1 MGWLRA
7 YGPKVISGLAIAA
20 VAGVA
25 GVVSYLHIYGL
36 TLTLHQ
42 PVIVARLMPFAVDGL
57 IVVGSVVLLTE
68 AAAWWLGW
76 LGVGP
81 GVFISL
87 FANVESGIRY
97 GVLAAIWAGIPAVAF
112 SLATF
117 MLERWLKAQAQ
128 SATVPGGVPAVPVT
142 LAALNGHAAE
152 AERLFA
158 ADVAAVTVPSIRRIR
173 SALHVGQPK
182 AEQVRAYLA
191 ALAEGAHGTRAPL
204 SAPLQPAQTH
214 PSAPGDA
221 RRDA

>member
-1 MGWLRA
+1 VTTWLRA
-7 YGPKVISGLAIAA
+7 YGPKIISGLAIAA

-81 GVFISL
+81 GVTISL

-97 GVLAAIWAGIPAVAF
+97 GVLAAIWAGIRAVAF

-117 MLERWLKAQAQ
+117 MLERWLKAQASPEIG
-128 SATVPGGVPAVPVT
+128 SAAADLEPVPGAY
-142 LAALNGHAAE
+142 LNGSGLHPAE
-152 AERLFA
+152 VQPFVGELARGE
-158 ADVAAVTVPSIRRIR
+158 VPTIRRIR
-173 SALHVGQPK
+173 DELHVGQPK
-182 AEQVRAYLA
+182 AQEIRARLSVLA
-191 ALAEGAHGTRAPL
+191 HTP
-204 SAPLQPAQTH
+204 
-214 PSAPGDA
+214 
-221 RRDA
+221 

>member
-1 MGWLRA
+1 VTTWLRA
-7 YGPKVISGLAIAA
+7 YGPKIISGLAIAA

-76 LGVGP
+76 LGVAP
-81 GVFISL
+81 GVAISL

-117 MLERWLKAQAQ
+117 MLERWLKAQA
-128 SATVPGGVPAVPVT
+128 SPEIRNAIADLAPVPAVY
-142 LAALNGHAAE
+142 LNGSGVHPDE
-152 AERLFA
+152 AEPFA
-158 ADVAAVTVPSIRRIR
+158 EELARGEVPTIRRIR
-173 SALHVGQPK
+173 DELHVGQPK
-182 AEQVRAYLA
+182 AQEIRARLSVLA
-191 ALAEGAHGTRAPL
+191 RTP
-204 SAPLQPAQTH
+204 
-214 PSAPGDA
+214 
-221 RRDA
+221 

>member
-1 MGWLRA
+1 MGWLRS
-7 YGPKVISGLAIAA
+7 YGPKIISGLAIAA

-81 GVFISL
+81 GVTISL

-117 MLERWLKAQAQ
+117 MLERWLKAQA
-128 SATVPGGVPAVPVT
+128 SPETASRREADLPPVPAVPG
-142 LAALNGHAAE
+142 AYLNGSGLHPGE
-152 AERLFA
+152 VQPFA
-158 ADVAAVTVPSIRRIR
+158 GELARGEVPTIRRIR
-173 SALHVGQPK
+173 DELHVGQPK
-182 AEQVRAYLA
+182 AQEIRARLSVLA
-191 ALAEGAHGTRAPL
+191 RTP
-204 SAPLQPAQTH
+204 
-214 PSAPGDA
+214 
-221 RRDA
+221 

>member
-1 MGWLRA
+1 MTTWLRA
-7 YGPKVISGLAIAA
+7 YGPKIISGLAIAA

-68 AAAWWLGW
+68 AAQWWLGW
-76 LGVGP
+76 LGVAP
-81 GVFISL
+81 GVAISL

-117 MLERWLKAQAQ
+117 MLERWLKAQASPEIGS
-128 SATVPGGVPAVPVT
+128 SAADLEPVPAVPG
-142 LAALNGHAAE
+142 AYLNGSGLQPAE
-152 AERLFA
+152 VQPFAEMLARGE
-158 ADVAAVTVPSIRRIR
+158 VPAVRRIR
-173 SALHVGQPK
+173 SELHVGQP
-182 AEQVRAYLA
+182 RAQEIRARLS
-191 ALAEGAHGTRAPL
+191 ALARTP
-204 SAPLQPAQTH
+204 
-214 PSAPGDA
+214 
-221 RRDA
+221 

>member
-1 MGWLRA
+1 MTTWLRA
-7 YGPKVISGLAIAA
+7 YGPKMISGLAIAA

-81 GVFISL
+81 GVTISL

-117 MLERWLKAQAQ
+117 MLERWLKAQAEHV
-128 SATVPGGVPAVPVT
+128 VPELPQTAVPAVPGSY
-142 LAALNGHAAE
+142 LNGSGVHPAE
-152 AERLFA
+152 AEPFA
-158 ADVAAVTVPSIRRIR
+158 EELARGEVPTIRRIR
-173 SALHVGQPK
+173 DELHVGQPK
-182 AEQVRAYLA
+182 AQEIRARLS
-191 ALAEGAHGTRAPL
+191 ALARTP
-204 SAPLQPAQTH
+204 
-214 PSAPGDA
+214 
-221 RRDA
+221 

>member
-1 MGWLRA
+1 MTEWLRA
-7 YGPKVISGLAIAA
+7 YGPKIISGLAIAA
-20 VAGVA
+20 VASVA

-81 GVFISL
+81 GVAISL

-117 MLERWLKAQAQ
+117 MLERWLKAQASPETRSQ
-128 SATVPGGVPAVPVT
+128 DVTALPVENPSQPATGFPPASEAVPAVPG
-142 LAALNGHAAE
+142 AHLNGSGLHPDE
-152 AERLFA
+152 VQPFA
-158 ADVAAVTVPSIRRIR
+158 DDLARGEVPSIRRIR
-173 SALHVGQPK
+173 SELHVGQPK
-182 AEQVRAYLA
+182 AQEIRARLSVLA
-191 ALAEGAHGTRAPL
+191 RTP
-204 SAPLQPAQTH
+204 
-214 PSAPGDA
+214 
-221 RRDA
+221 

>member
-7 YGPKVISGLAIAA
+7 YGPKIISGLAIAA

-81 GVFISL
+81 GVTISL

-117 MLERWLKAQAQ
+117 MLERWLKAQAEHV
-128 SATVPGGVPAVPVT
+128 VPELPQTAVPAVPA
-142 LAALNGHAAE
+142 LHLNGSGVHPAE
-152 AERLFA
+152 AEPFA
-158 ADVAAVTVPSIRRIR
+158 DELARGEVPTIRRIR
-173 SALHVGQPK
+173 DELHVGQPK
-182 AEQVRAYLA
+182 AQEIRARLSVLA
-191 ALAEGAHGTRAPL
+191 RTP
-204 SAPLQPAQTH
+204 
-214 PSAPGDA
+214 
-221 RRDA
+221 

>member
-1 MGWLRA
+1 MTTWLRA
-7 YGPKVISGLAIAA
+7 YGPKIISGLAIAA

-81 GVFISL
+81 GVTISL

-117 MLERWLKAQAQ
+117 MLERWLKAQAEH
-128 SATVPGGVPAVPVT
+128 AVPELPQTAVPAVPAVPG
-142 LAALNGHAAE
+142 AYLNGSGVHPAE
-152 AERLFA
+152 AEPFA
-158 ADVAAVTVPSIRRIR
+158 GDLARGEVPSIRRIR
-173 SALHVGQPK
+173 DELHVGQPK
-182 AEQVRAYLA
+182 AQEIRARLSVLA
-191 ALAEGAHGTRAPL
+191 RTP
-204 SAPLQPAQTH
+204 
-214 PSAPGDA
+214 
-221 RRDA
+221 

>member
-1 MGWLRA
+1 MTIWLRA
-7 YGPKVISGLAIAA
+7 YGPKIISGLAIAA
-20 VAGVA
+20 VAVVA

-81 GVFISL
+81 GVTISL

-117 MLERWLKAQAQ
+117 MLERWLKAQAEHVVPEQ
-128 SATVPGGVPAVPVT
+128 SETTVPAVPTVPA
-142 LAALNGHAAE
+142 LHLNGSGVHPAE
-152 AERLFA
+152 AEPFA
-158 ADVAAVTVPSIRRIR
+158 EDLARGQVPTIRRIR
-173 SALHVGQPK
+173 DELHVGQPK
-182 AEQVRAYLA
+182 AQEIRARLA
-191 ALAEGAHGTRAPL
+191 VLARTP
-204 SAPLQPAQTH
+204 
-214 PSAPGDA
+214 
-221 RRDA
+221 

>member
-1 MGWLRA
+1 MTEWLRA
-7 YGPKVISGLAIAA
+7 YGPKIISGLAIAA
-20 VAGVA
+20 VASVA

-81 GVFISL
+81 GVAISL

-117 MLERWLKAQAQ
+117 MLERWLKAQA
-128 SATVPGGVPAVPVT
+128 SPERGHRTSPRCPSKTPRSLLPVSRP
-142 LAALNGHAAE
+142 HP
-152 AERLFA
+152 RLY
-158 ADVAAVTVPSIRRIR
+158 P
-173 SALHVGQPK
+173 P
-182 AEQVRAYLA
+182 YLA
-191 ALAEGAHGTRAPL
+191 RT
-204 SAPLQPAQTH
+204 
-214 PSAPGDA
+214 
-221 RRDA
+221 